1 MRANLIAGLD
11 IGTTKTCAVIAEVR
25 RDDRGRPSIQVL
37 GVGQA
42 KTEGMRGEVVTHT
55 EETTETIRTALKEA
69 ELMSGCTVDRVYAGI
84 SGGHIEAT
92 ASLGVVAVGRE
103 EITKTDLARV
113 HEVARA
119 VAIPPDREVLHAIPQ
134 DYRVDNQ
141 GGIVDPTGMEAVRL
155 ETDVYLVTCSSTA
168 AENIRR
174 AVSKAGY
181 RVQRLELEP
190 LASSRSVLSEDEKEV
205 GVAMVEIGGGTT
217 DIAVFTDGKIR
228 HLRILPLGGI
238 TVTSDLSRGLSIP
251 FAEAERAKERYGAA
265 VAAMV
270 DPTESV
276 DLPGP
281 APGQTRTVTR
291 ELIAHVMEQRVDE
304 MLGMVLEELEQTELL
319 GRLGAGIVLTGGGA
333 AMTGVMELANQV
345 FPTPVRVGVPGEG
358 LTGLADAVG
367 RPRFATAAGLALRG
381 ADRFFETGEGA
392 STFASGW
399 TARALAGLKEFF

>member
-11 IGTTKTCAVIAEVR
+11 IGTTKTCAVIAEVT
-25 RDDRGRPSIQVL
+25 RDERHRPSIQIL

-42 KTEGMRGEVVTHT
+42 RTEGMRGEVVTHI

-69 ELMSGCTVDRVYAGI
+69 ELMSGCTVDRLYAGI
-84 SGGHIEAT
+84 SGDHVQAVT
-92 ASLGVVAVGRE
+92 SLGVVAVGRE
-103 EITKTDLARV
+103 EITRADLTRV

-155 ETDVYLVTCSSTA
+155 ETDVYLVTCASTA

-190 LASSRSVLSEDEKEV
+190 LASARAVLSEDEKEV

-217 DIAVFTDGKIR
+217 DVAVYVDGKIR

-251 FAEAERAKERYGAA
+251 FAEAERAKERFGAA
-265 VAAMV
+265 VAALV
-270 DPTESV
+270 DPSESV
-276 DLPGP
+276 ELPGP
-281 APGQTRTVTR
+281 APGQTRTITR
-291 ELIAHVMEQRVDE
+291 ELIAHVIEQRVDE
-304 MLGMVLEELEQTELL
+304 VMGMVHEELERSGLL
-319 GRLGAGIVLTGGGA
+319 DRLGAGIVLTGGGA
-333 AMTGVMELANQV
+333 AMAGVLELAGQV
-345 FPTPVRVGVPGEG
+345 FPTPVRIGVPGEG
-358 LTGLADAVG
+358 LTGLADAVA

-399 TARALAGLKEFF
+399 TARAIAWLKEFF

>member
-11 IGTTKTCAVIAEVR
+11 IGTTKTCAVIAEVM
-25 RDDRGRPSIQVL
+25 RDARGRPSIQVL

-42 KTEGMRGEVVTHT
+42 RTEGMRGDVVTHI

-84 SGGHIEAT
+84 SGGHVEAT
-92 ASLGVVAVGRE
+92 TSLGVAAIGRE
-103 EITKTDLARV
+103 EITRADLARV

-155 ETDVYLVTCSSTA
+155 ETDVYLVTCASTA

-190 LASSRSVLSEDEKEV
+190 LASARAVLSEDEKEV

-217 DIAVFTDGKIR
+217 DIAVYTDGKIR

-270 DPTESV
+270 DPEESV
-276 DLPGP
+276 ELPGP

-304 MLGMVLEELEQTELL
+304 LMGMVLEELEKAELL
-319 GRLGAGIVLTGGGA
+319 DKLGAGIVLTGGGA
-333 AMTGVMELANQV
+333 AATGMLELAGKV
-345 FPTPVRVGVPGEG
+345 FPTPVRIGVPGEG

-381 ADRFFETGEGA
+381 SDRFFETGEGA

-399 TARALAGLKEFF
+399 TARAVAWLKEFF